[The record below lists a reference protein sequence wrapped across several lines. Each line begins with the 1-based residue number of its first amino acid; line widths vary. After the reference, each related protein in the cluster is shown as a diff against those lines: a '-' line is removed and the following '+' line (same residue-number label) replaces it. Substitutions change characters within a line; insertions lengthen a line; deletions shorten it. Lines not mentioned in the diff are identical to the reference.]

1 MSPVQPTL
9 VTFVAVA
16 LTWLT
21 YFGLFSCAVLVL
33 EDWQILLVAIG
44 DLGFVAPMT
53 TYKIVKQTGQY
64 SYTRNILSIVTASVT
79 VYLLAWLI

>member
-1 MSPVQPTL
+1 MSPVKPTL

-21 YFGLFSCAVLVL
+21 YFGLFSYEVLVL
-33 EDWQILLVAIG
+33 EDWQIVLVAIG
-44 DLGFVAPMT
+44 ALAFVAPLS
-53 TYKIVKQTGQY
+53 TYKKVKQTGQH
-64 SYTRNILSIVTASVT
+64 SYTRNILGIVAASVT